1 MSETPLIE
9 VTSLAVS
16 KLQEVLSS
24 TDANGSLLRV
34 IATPGPNG
42 GFQYMLGAET
52 EAKDDDLVINANEIN
67 ILVDSQS
74 VPYVEGSKID
84 YVESLTRSGFVI
96 SNPNFKG
103 GGGCGGGGGGG
114 GGRGG
119 GGG

>member
-52 EAKDDDLVINANEIN
+52 EAKDDDLVINANKIN

-74 VPYVEGSKID
+74 APYVEGSKID
-84 YVESLTRSGFVI
+84 YVEELIGSSFKI
-96 SNPNFKG
+96 SNPQASSSC
-103 GGGCGGGGGGG
+103 GCGTSFSI
-114 GGRGG
+114 
-119 GGG
+119 